1 MSSKA
6 KRSKAQREQAI
17 HVDASADET
26 FDTHSSSVTN
36 ATSSNSS
43 NPHVSVRQQEKDY
56 LQSLNDRLAG
66 YIERVRNLETENTR
80 LQVQINEV
88 EIVERKEKESLAT
101 RYDVKIEEL
110 RKQLEYLTRDKAK
123 LQIEHDKATSG
134 YEELK
139 SRTPQLERDLK
150 KAEKEKFLA
159 HDEIQNLNARLANV
173 DSARGQLAEENDKL
187 KTDLYS
193 AEKQI
198 ELLRRQLEDEVLL
211 RTELESRLV
220 TAKEDLE
227 FSRRSHDNQI
237 EEMRRKRQ
245 VEMTHY
251 GEEVQ
256 HKYETKLQEQLH
268 AMRTDFDSR
277 IAAQR
282 ADVEDIFHGKLQEA
296 NNQATKYREASARA
310 REEATSLG
318 VRLRELERST
328 KDHQGIVDGLNRRV
342 KELEGMLRRAH
353 EDAEIRLQQRD
364 EQIAQL
370 KLEIEQLTS
379 DYQDLLDLKVKLDTE
394 LHAYHQ
400 MLEQEEARLHI
411 TPSGSPNTSAATSNL
426 SAPLSTSTRKLKTDL
441 YSAEKQIELL
451 RRQLEDEVLLRTEL
465 ESRLVTAREDLEFSR
480 RSHDN
485 QIEEMR
491 RKRQVEMTHYGEEVQ
506 HKYETK
512 LQEQLHAMRTD
523 FDSRIAAQR
532 ADVED
537 IFHGK
542 LQEAN
547 NQATKYREASARAR
561 EEATSLGV
569 RLRELERSTKDHQ
582 GIVDGLNRRVKELEG
597 MLRRAHEDAEIRLQ
611 QRDEQIAQLK
621 LEIEQLT
628 SDYQDLLDLKVKL
641 DTELHAY
648 HQMLEQEE
656 ARLHITPSGSPNTSA
671 ATSNLSAPLS
681 TSTRVGLRSSP
692 SVFNGSGGG
701 DGFMVG
707 SQRGTKRR
715 RVNQEDFVSIGQSAQ
730 KWTTTGDGVG
740 DLIIEEHDVEGKFIR
755 LYNKGDETISV
766 GNWVV
771 RSTAGELE
779 TTFKFPSRAKALP
792 GKHVTIWSSNANA
805 EHQPPNS
812 YVMKNQIWPH
822 DRCIRTELLNPDREV
837 NAWRESVLNQSFNGV
852 QYGSDADKNCVIM

>member
-26 FDTHSSSVTN
+26 FDTHSSTN

-43 NPHVSVRQQEKDY
+43 NPHVSIRQMEKDL

-66 YIERVRNLETENTR
+66 YIERVRTLETENTR

-139 SRTPQLERDLK
+139 SRVPQLERDLK
-150 KAEKEKFLA
+150 KAEKDKFSA
-159 HDEIQNLNARLANV
+159 YDEIHNLNARLTNV
-173 DSARGQLAEENDKL
+173 DSARGQLAEENDL

-193 AEKQI
+193 AEKQV

-211 RTELESRLV
+211 RTELESRWQ
-220 TAKEDLE
+220 TAREDLE

-237 EEMRRKRQ
+237 EELRRKRQ

-256 HKYETKLQEQLH
+256 HKYEAKLQEQLH

-282 ADVEDIFHGKLQEA
+282 ADVEDMFHAKLVEA
-296 NNQATKYREASARA
+296 NNQAAKYREASARA
-310 REEATSLG
+310 REEATSLA
-318 VRLRELERST
+318 VQNREYERTT
-328 KDHQGIVDGLNRRV
+328 KDHQGIVDGLTRRI
-342 KELEGMLRRAH
+342 KELEGTLRRAH
-353 EDAEIRLQQRD
+353 EDAEIRIQQRD
-364 EQIAQL
+364 EQISQL
-370 KLEIEQLTS
+370 KLEIENLTS
-379 DYQDLLDLKVKLDTE
+379 DYQDALDLKVKLDTE
-394 LHAYHQ
+394 LHAYQQ
-400 MLEQEEARLHI
+400 MLEQEETRLRI

-426 SAPLSTSTRKLKTDL
+426 SAPMS
-441 YSAEKQIELL
+441 
-451 RRQLEDEVLLRTEL
+451 
-465 ESRLVTAREDLEFSR
+465 
-480 RSHDN
+480 
-485 QIEEMR
+485 
-491 RKRQVEMTHYGEEVQ
+491 
-506 HKYETK
+506 
-512 LQEQLHAMRTD
+512 
-523 FDSRIAAQR
+523 
-532 ADVED
+532 
-537 IFHGK
+537 
-542 LQEAN
+542 
-547 NQATKYREASARAR
+547 
-561 EEATSLGV
+561 
-569 RLRELERSTKDHQ
+569 
-582 GIVDGLNRRVKELEG
+582 
-597 MLRRAHEDAEIRLQ
+597 
-611 QRDEQIAQLK
+611 
-621 LEIEQLT
+621 
-628 SDYQDLLDLKVKL
+628 
-641 DTELHAY
+641 
-648 HQMLEQEE
+648 
-656 ARLHITPSGSPNTSA
+656 
-671 ATSNLSAPLS
+671 
-681 TSTRVGLRSSP
+681 STRVGLRSTP

-701 DGFMVG
+701 DVFMVG

-730 KWTTTGDGVG
+730 KWTTTGDGMG
-740 DLIIEEHDVEGKFIR
+740 DLIIEEHDTDGKFIR

-771 RSTAGELE
+771 RSTAGEIE
-779 TTFKFPSRAKALP
+779 TTFKFPSRAKILP
-792 GKHVTIWSSNANA
+792 GKHATIWSSNANA

>member
-26 FDTHSSSVTN
+26 FDTHSSTN

-43 NPHVSVRQQEKDY
+43 NPHVSIRQMEKDL

-66 YIERVRNLETENTR
+66 YIERVRTLETENTR

-139 SRTPQLERDLK
+139 SRVPQLERDLK
-150 KAEKEKFLA
+150 KAEKDKFSA
-159 HDEIQNLNARLANV
+159 YDEIHNLNARLTNV
-173 DSARGQLAEENDKL
+173 DSARGQLAEENDL

-193 AEKQI
+193 AEKQV

-211 RTELESRLV
+211 RTELESRLQ
-220 TAKEDLE
+220 TAREDLE

-237 EEMRRKRQ
+237 EELRRKRQ

-256 HKYETKLQEQLH
+256 HKYEAKLQEQLH

-282 ADVEDIFHGKLQEA
+282 ADVEDMFHAKLVEA
-296 NNQATKYREASARA
+296 NNQAAKYREASARA
-310 REEATSLG
+310 REEATSLA
-318 VRLRELERST
+318 VQNREYERTT
-328 KDHQGIVDGLNRRV
+328 KDHQGIVDGLTRRI
-342 KELEGMLRRAH
+342 KELEGTLRRAH
-353 EDAEIRLQQRD
+353 EDAEIRIQQRD

-370 KLEIEQLTS
+370 KLEIANLTS
-379 DYQDLLDLKVKLDTE
+379 DYQDALDLKVKLDTE
-394 LHAYHQ
+394 LHAYQQ
-400 MLEQEEARLHI
+400 MLEQEETRLRI

-426 SAPLSTSTRKLKTDL
+426 SATMS
-441 YSAEKQIELL
+441 
-451 RRQLEDEVLLRTEL
+451 
-465 ESRLVTAREDLEFSR
+465 
-480 RSHDN
+480 
-485 QIEEMR
+485 
-491 RKRQVEMTHYGEEVQ
+491 
-506 HKYETK
+506 
-512 LQEQLHAMRTD
+512 
-523 FDSRIAAQR
+523 
-532 ADVED
+532 
-537 IFHGK
+537 
-542 LQEAN
+542 
-547 NQATKYREASARAR
+547 
-561 EEATSLGV
+561 
-569 RLRELERSTKDHQ
+569 
-582 GIVDGLNRRVKELEG
+582 
-597 MLRRAHEDAEIRLQ
+597 
-611 QRDEQIAQLK
+611 
-621 LEIEQLT
+621 
-628 SDYQDLLDLKVKL
+628 
-641 DTELHAY
+641 
-648 HQMLEQEE
+648 
-656 ARLHITPSGSPNTSA
+656 
-671 ATSNLSAPLS
+671 
-681 TSTRVGLRSSP
+681 STRVGLRSTP

-701 DGFMVG
+701 DVFMVG

-740 DLIIEEHDVEGKFIR
+740 DLIIEEHDTDGKFIR

-771 RSTAGELE
+771 RSTAGEIE
-779 TTFKFPSRAKALP
+779 TTFKFPSRAKILP
-792 GKHVTIWSSNANA
+792 GKHATIWSSNANA

-852 QYGSDADKNCVIM
+852 QYGSDSDKNCVIM

>member
-426 SAPLSTSTRKLKTDL
+426 SAPLSTSTR
-441 YSAEKQIELL
+441 
-451 RRQLEDEVLLRTEL
+451 
-465 ESRLVTAREDLEFSR
+465 
-480 RSHDN
+480 
-485 QIEEMR
+485 
-491 RKRQVEMTHYGEEVQ
+491 
-506 HKYETK
+506 
-512 LQEQLHAMRTD
+512 
-523 FDSRIAAQR
+523 
-532 ADVED
+532 
-537 IFHGK
+537 
-542 LQEAN
+542 
-547 NQATKYREASARAR
+547 
-561 EEATSLGV
+561 
-569 RLRELERSTKDHQ
+569 
-582 GIVDGLNRRVKELEG
+582 
-597 MLRRAHEDAEIRLQ
+597 
-611 QRDEQIAQLK
+611 
-621 LEIEQLT
+621 
-628 SDYQDLLDLKVKL
+628 
-641 DTELHAY
+641 
-648 HQMLEQEE
+648 
-656 ARLHITPSGSPNTSA
+656 
-671 ATSNLSAPLS
+671 
-681 TSTRVGLRSSP
+681 VGLRASP

-852 QYGSDADKNCVIM
+852 QYGSDADKNCVII

>member
-66 YIERVRNLETENTR
+66 YIERVRTLETENTR

-139 SRTPQLERDLK
+139 SRVPQLERDLK
-150 KAEKEKFLA
+150 KAEKDKFSA
-159 HDEIQNLNARLANV
+159 YDEIQNLNARLANV

-237 EEMRRKRQ
+237 EELRRKRQ

-256 HKYETKLQEQLH
+256 HKYEAKLQEQLH

-282 ADVEDIFHGKLQEA
+282 ADVEDMFHAKLVEA
-296 NNQATKYREASARA
+296 NNQAAKYREASARA
-310 REEATSLG
+310 REEATSLA
-318 VRLRELERST
+318 VQNREYERTT
-328 KDHQGIVDGLNRRV
+328 KDHQGIVDGLTRRI
-342 KELEGMLRRAH
+342 KELEGTLRRAH
-353 EDAEIRLQQRD
+353 EDAEIRIQQRD

-394 LHAYHQ
+394 LHAYQQ
-400 MLEQEEARLHI
+400 MLEQEE
-411 TPSGSPNTSAATSNL
+411 T
-426 SAPLSTSTRKLKTDL
+426 
-441 YSAEKQIELL
+441 
-451 RRQLEDEVLLRTEL
+451 
-465 ESRLVTAREDLEFSR
+465 
-480 RSHDN
+480 
-485 QIEEMR
+485 
-491 RKRQVEMTHYGEEVQ
+491 
-506 HKYETK
+506 
-512 LQEQLHAMRTD
+512 
-523 FDSRIAAQR
+523 
-532 ADVED
+532 
-537 IFHGK
+537 
-542 LQEAN
+542 
-547 NQATKYREASARAR
+547 
-561 EEATSLGV
+561 
-569 RLRELERSTKDHQ
+569 
-582 GIVDGLNRRVKELEG
+582 
-597 MLRRAHEDAEIRLQ
+597 
-611 QRDEQIAQLK
+611 
-621 LEIEQLT
+621 
-628 SDYQDLLDLKVKL
+628 
-641 DTELHAY
+641 
-648 HQMLEQEE
+648 
-656 ARLHITPSGSPNTSA
+656 RLHITPSGSPNTSA

-681 TSTRVGLRSSP
+681 TSTRVGLRASP

-701 DGFMVG
+701 DVLC
-707 SQRGTKRR
+707 
-715 RVNQEDFVSIGQSAQ
+715 IGQSAQ

-740 DLIIEEHDVEGKFIR
+740 DLIIEEHDTDGKFIR

-771 RSTAGELE
+771 RSTAGEIE
-779 TTFKFPSRAKALP
+779 TTFKFPSRAKILP
-792 GKHVTIWSSNANA
+792 GKHATIWSSNANA